1 MLLPESQRVLKA
13 NAVRELGTR
22 VAFNFTDLREQG
34 DEYLAKIRQQ
44 AGEIVQSAQ
53 AEAAAIREKTA
64 KEAKELGRREGL
76 AEAARQIETQISQVT
91 EKQVRERMDQA
102 LPAVAAV
109 AEALRK
115 EGDEWRARWENVA
128 VGVAIS
134 IAEKILHT
142 TLKQRPEVA
151 VDMISE
157 ALRLSAGHAQV
168 RVQLNPDDVQQLGD
182 QATEIVKTL
191 SACAEAVIVPDKSIT
206 RGGCR
211 IETRYGEVDAR
222 LETILQRITEEL
234 LS

>member
-1 MLLPESQRVLKA
+1 
-13 NAVRELGTR
+13 
-22 VAFNFTDLREQG
+22 
-34 DEYLAKIRQQ
+34 
-44 AGEIVQSAQ
+44 
-53 AEAAAIREKTA
+53 
-64 KEAKELGRREGL
+64 
-76 AEAARQIETQISQVT
+76 
-91 EKQVRERMDQA
+91 MDQA